1 MSTEDLKFLHRS
13 NSIDSFVINKDGSLT
28 LPMVFANTPSSPAT
42 GGVIYIK
49 NDGKLYFKNSSGTEY
64 SITDTGDAGDITA
77 VNAGVGLSGGGAT
90 GDVTL
95 TLDVSELSALGSSPA
110 DADYVVIQDVTDNT
124 TKKVLV
130 SNLIANT
137 GDIQG
142 VTAGTGLSGGGTS
155 GTVTL
160 TTDDSAI
167 VHDNLSGFVA
177 NEHVDHSSISI
188 TAGTGLSG
196 GGDLTSSRT
205 LSVDL
210 SELTDMTQA
219 INSAQDE
226 LILLDNGSDRRKL
239 ISEIPLSAFDND
251 SGFTTNSGDI
261 TGVTAGTGLSGG
273 GSSGGVT
280 LNLDLADVIASD
292 GANRILTSD
301 GDGTLTAE
309 SEFTYNGSSLYLMP
323 GSDCGSNNTFLIY
336 GADTSTEYVGF
347 GVKGAGEVTLTAGG
361 IGSTNTAMIL
371 RTAESGA
378 ETERVKIKSDGDVE
392 MYNNVSAS
400 INVSASGFYTGDSYL
415 DHTGLASVTAL
426 TASTIKYGGTT
437 ITATATELNYVD
449 GVTSAIQTQLDA
461 KHATINSGNR
471 LNANL
476 IGANG
481 DISNTEY
488 GYLNNVSSNI
498 QTQLDSKAPTAS
510 PTFTGNAT
518 FDTDTLY
525 VDSSGNKVGIGTT
538 SPYANLSIEGDADG
552 GVVSIR
558 LGGDNS
564 TATNFSARL
573 EMAEDT
579 NGSQVMNY
587 GAFLDYD
594 GDAAAPHYGML
605 HLGVRDNSTSDT
617 NVLSVSRKA
626 TANSLFISGSGYVG
640 IGTNNPQAPLDVL
653 NGSTLLAQTIIDG
666 VSTQFECQT
675 ASTTYKQINDDT
687 DASKKASITFK
698 VPASRKVM
706 VTLRMAIRDYDA
718 SEHLWRVRI
727 TDSDSESTQG
737 SWGSDFND
745 DQYNGHT
752 EEHFGITTCQWYF
765 DGTNATHNWTVGET
779 KTMYF
784 QIKVASSI
792 ETIQIK
798 AGNEYAPMSITAESV
813 PANVTFVDMD
823 N

>member
-1 MSTEDLKFLHRS
+1 MVKKSDNIRQLVVGELNITQDQNKSYKITMSTEDLKFLHRS

-177 NEHVDHSSISI
+177 NEHIDHSSISI

-210 SELTDMTQA
+210 SELTDMTQT

-371 RTAESGA
+371 RTSESGT

-415 DHTGLASVTAL
+415 DHTGLASVIAL
-426 TASTIKYGGTT
+426 TASTIKYGGTA

-449 GVTSAIQTQLDA
+449 GVTS
-461 KHATINSGNR
+461 G
-471 LNANL
+471 
-476 IGANG
+476 
-481 DISNTEY
+481 
-488 GYLNNVSSNI
+488 I

-525 VDSSGNKVGIGTT
+525 VDSSNNRVGIGTT
-538 SPYANLSIEGDADG
+538 SPYANLSIEGDHDA
-552 GVVSIR
+552 GVVSVR
-558 LGGDNS
+558 LGADTDSG
-564 TATNFSARL
+564 TNFSARL

-594 GDAAAPHYGML
+594 GDAGSPDYGML
-605 HLGVRDNSTSDT
+605 HIGVRDNSTSDT
-617 NVLSVSRKA
+617 NVLSISRKA
-626 TANSLFISGSGYVG
+626 SANSLMIAASGKVG
-640 IGTNNPQAPLDVL
+640 IGTDSPEVPLDIL
-653 NGSTLLAQTIIDG
+653 NGSTLLAMTVIDG
-666 VSTQFECQT
+666 IDTQFSCQ
-675 ASTTYKQINDDT
+675 ANSTTYKQINDDT
-687 DASKKASITFK
+687 TATKKPSITFT
-698 VPASRKVM
+698 VPASRKVL
-706 VTLRMAIRDYDA
+706 VTMRTAMRDYDSTEA
-718 SEHLWRVRI
+718 IWRVRI
-727 TDSDSESTQG
+727 TDTDHETNEG
-737 SWGSDFND
+737 SWGSDWND
-745 DQYNGHT
+745 EQINGHT
-752 EEHFGITTCQWYF
+752 EEEFGVSVLQWFF
-765 DGTNATHNWTVGET
+765 DGTASPHSWTAGDS

-784 QIKVASSI
+784 QIKTDSVN
-792 ETIQIK
+792 ETVSVR
-798 AGNEYAPMSITAESV
+798 AGQNYAPMVVKAESV
-813 PANVTFVDMD
+813 PSNANYVDMD
-823 N
+823 S